1 MSDSVNM
8 ATRLK
13 LHRDIVFSGIVEPN
27 PNRAVVG
34 VVHGVGVVDGG
45 RGRAREIRD
54 IAHCGCTSTFVSP
67 L

>member
-13 LHRDIVFSGIVEPN
+13 LHRDIVFSGIG
-27 PNRAVVG
+27 AVVG

-45 RGRAREIRD
+45 RGRDREIRD
-54 IAHCGCTSTFVSP
+54 IAVCGCTSSFVSP

>member
-34 VVHGVGVVDGG
+34 VVHGG
-45 RGRAREIRD
+45 RGRDREIRD
-54 IAHCGCTSTFVSP
+54 IAVCGCTSSFVSP